1 MSHSFMHTLVS
12 QPIEWQK
19 KCIGAELKGPEKTC
33 KTPGATYLGYRAIYL
48 GFYDLSKYG

>member
-12 QPIEWQK
+12 QPIERQK
-19 KCIGAELKGPEKTC
+19 KSIGAELKGPEKTC
-33 KTPGATYLGYRAIYL
+33 KTPGATYLGYCAIYL